1 MLRTVRSIR
10 DKVMY
15 VVLAT
20 TFVALV
26 VAAVALVVYESVTY
40 RDATIA
46 DLTTQADLLAIT
58 SAPALSFNDPGAAS
72 ENLSM
77 LRVRP
82 SVLAASVYGRGG
94 ELFAIY
100 RKPDARADVPE
111 RPETDGVR
119 VVGDRIAVQQPVVE
133 RGERVGTVYV
143 VAQYELMRR
152 LGNYLVILGAV
163 LVLSLGVAFIV
174 SALMQATVTAP
185 ILEVTD
191 VAERV
196 IDQRDF
202 SLRVKRSSDDEV
214 GTLVDAFNAMLA
226 EVGRRADEIEA
237 SNRSLQTEM
246 VERRS
251 AEDAL
256 RAADRRKDEFLATLA
271 HELRN
276 PLAPLRNGLALLKLA
291 GERPDLARDARDMM
305 ERQLDQMVRLV
316 DDLLDVS
323 RIATGKLALRRARI
337 DLKDVIAAAVETA
350 RPFIAARSHQLEL
363 ALPDVSL
370 PLEADATRLAQ
381 VFANLLNNAARYTEP
396 GGRIT
401 IDARVDGREVVVRV
415 VDTGIGIDAAMLDK
429 VFELFAQADQS
440 LERPSAGLGVGL
452 TLARALVAL
461 HGGAVVA
468 RSEGRGKGSE
478 FVVRLPLAAR
488 PVGAE
493 AESQRQASGLR
504 SAGHRV
510 LVVDDNRDFA
520 SSLAMLLSELGNE
533 VRVANDGAQ
542 GLDEARAF
550 VPQVAFL
557 DIGMPKLNGYRLA
570 EMMRAE
576 STLANT
582 HLVALTGW
590 GQEKDRRAAQDA
602 GFDRHLVKPVKL
614 EQILDILETLPS
626 REGSSAGPRPDAG
639 ASGS

>member
-26 VAAVALVVYESVTY
+26 VAAVALVVYETVTY

-46 DLTTQADLLAIT
+46 DLTTQADLIAIT
-58 SAPALSFNDPGAAS
+58 SAPALSFNDPAAAS

-82 SVLAASVYGRGG
+82 GVLAASVYGRGG

-100 RKPDARADVPE
+100 RKPDARAEVPE
-111 RPETDGVR
+111 RPEADGAR
-119 VVGDRIAVQQPVVE
+119 VAGDRIVVQQPIVE
-133 RGERVGTVYV
+133 RGERVGTVYI

-291 GERPDLARDARDMM
+291 SERPDLARDARDMM

-350 RPFIAARSHQLEL
+350 RPFIAARSHRLEI
-363 ALPDVSL
+363 ALPDGPL

-401 IDARVDGREVVVRV
+401 IDAQVEGREVVVRV
-415 VDTGIGIDAAMLDK
+415 VDTGIGIDPAMLDR

-440 LERPSAGLGVGL
+440 LERPTAGLGVGL

-461 HGGAVVA
+461 HGGTVVA
-468 RSEGRGKGSE
+468 RSEGSGKGSE

-488 PVGAE
+488 PVATVP
-493 AESQRQASGLR
+493 ESQRQPSGRR

-542 GLDEARAF
+542 GLEAAKAF

-576 STLANT
+576 SALAHT

-614 EQILDILETLPS
+614 EQILDILETLPV
-626 REGSSAGPRPDAG
+626 REGSSGGPRPDAG

>member
-26 VAAVALVVYESVTY
+26 AAAVVLVVYETITY

-46 DLTTQADLLAIT
+46 DLTTQADLLALT
-58 SAPALSFNDPGAAS
+58 SAPALAFNDPAAAS

-77 LRVRP
+77 MRVRP
-82 SVLAASVYGRGG
+82 GVLAAAVYGRGG

-100 RKPDARADVPE
+100 RKPDTFDELPE
-111 RPETDGVR
+111 RPIEDGALVT
-119 VVGDRIAVQQPVVE
+119 GDRIRVQQPIVE

-143 VAQYELMRR
+143 VAQYELTRR

-163 LVLSLGVAFIV
+163 LVMSLGVAFIV

-196 IDQRDF
+196 IDRRDF
-202 SLRVKRSSDDEV
+202 SLRVRRSSDDEI

-226 EVGRRADEIEA
+226 EVGRRAEEIEA

-251 AEDAL
+251 AEEAL
-256 RAADRRKDEFLATLA
+256 RVADRRKDEFLATLA

-276 PLAPLRNGLALLKLA
+276 PLAPLRNGLALLKIA
-291 GERPDLARDARDMM
+291 DERPELGRDAREMM

-323 RIATGKLALRRARI
+323 RIATGKLALRRGHV

-350 RPFIAARSHQLEL
+350 RPYIAARGHTLSID
-363 ALPDVSL
+363 LPGEPM
-370 PLEADATRLAQ
+370 PLDADATRLAQ
-381 VFANLLNNAARYTEP
+381 VFSNLLNNAARYTEP
-396 GGRIT
+396 GGRIA
-401 IDARVDGREVVVRV
+401 IDARTEGHEVVARV
-415 VDTGIGIDAAMLDK
+415 SDSGIGIDPAMLDK
-429 VFELFAQADQS
+429 VFELFAQVDQS
-440 LERPSAGLGVGL
+440 LERPTAGLGVGL
-452 TLARALVAL
+452 TLARSLVAL
-461 HGGAVVA
+461 HGGTITAQ
-468 RSEGRGKGSE
+468 SEGRGMGSV
-478 FVVRLPLAAR
+478 FAGRLPLVAHDAA
-488 PVGAE
+488 AE
-493 AESQRQASGLR
+493 APAPAHAGAGRSG
-504 SAGHRV
+504 GHRV

-542 GLDEARAF
+542 GLDAAKAF

-570 EMMRAE
+570 EALRAE
-576 STLANT
+576 PALARTL
-582 HLVALTGW
+582 LVALTGW

-614 EQILDILETLPS
+614 EQILDILETLP
-626 REGSSAGPRPDAG
+626 ANPP
-639 ASGS
+639 

>member
-26 VAAVALVVYESVTY
+26 VAAVALVVYETVTY

-58 SAPALSFNDPGAAS
+58 SAPALSFNDPAAAS

-82 SVLAASVYGRGG
+82 GVLAASVYGRGG

-111 RPETDGVR
+111 RPEADGVR

-133 RGERVGTVYV
+133 RGERLGTVFV

-202 SLRVKRSSDDEV
+202 SLRVKRTSDDEV

-291 GERPDLARDARDMM
+291 NERPDIANDARDMM

-323 RIATGKLALRRARI
+323 RIATGKLALRRARV
-337 DLKDVIAAAVETA
+337 DLKDVITAAVETA
-350 RPFIAARSHQLEL
+350 RPFIAARGHRLEL
-363 ALPDVSL
+363 ALPDRTL

-401 IDARVDGREVVVRV
+401 IDAQADGREVVVRV
-415 VDTGIGIDAAMLDK
+415 VDTGIGIDPAMLDK

-440 LERPSAGLGVGL
+440 LERPTAGLGVGL

-461 HGGAVVA
+461 HGGTVVA

-478 FVVRLPLAAR
+478 FVVRLPLATREVVVEPQAQR
-488 PVGAE
+488 PL
-493 AESQRQASGLR
+493 SGLR

-542 GLDEARAF
+542 GLDVAKAF

-570 EMMRAE
+570 EAMRAE
-576 STLANT
+576 PALSHT

-614 EQILDILETLPS
+614 EQILDILETLPA
-626 REGSSAGPRPDAG
+626 REKAGVGPPRETG

>member
-26 VAAVALVVYESVTY
+26 VAAVALVVYETVTY

-46 DLTTQADLLAIT
+46 DLTTQADLIAIT
-58 SAPALSFNDPGAAS
+58 SAPALSFNDPAAAS

-82 SVLAASVYGRGG
+82 GVLAASVYGRGG

-100 RKPDARADVPE
+100 RKPDARAEVPE
-111 RPETDGVR
+111 RPEADGAR
-119 VVGDRIAVQQPVVE
+119 VAGDRIVVQQPIVE
-133 RGERVGTVYV
+133 RGERVGTVYI

-291 GERPDLARDARDMM
+291 SERPDLARDARDMM

-350 RPFIAARSHQLEL
+350 RPFIAARSHRLEI
-363 ALPDVSL
+363 ALPDGPL

-401 IDARVDGREVVVRV
+401 IDAQVEGREVVVRV
-415 VDTGIGIDAAMLDK
+415 VDTGIGIDPAMLDR

-440 LERPSAGLGVGL
+440 LERPTAGLGVGL

-461 HGGAVVA
+461 HGGTVVA
-468 RSEGRGKGSE
+468 RSEGSGKGSE

-488 PVGAE
+488 PVATVP
-493 AESQRQASGLR
+493 ESQRQPSGLR

-542 GLDEARAF
+542 GLDEAKAF

-576 STLANT
+576 SALAHT

-614 EQILDILETLPS
+614 EQILDILETLPV
-626 REGSSAGPRPDAG
+626 REGSSGGPRPDAG

>member
-26 VAAVALVVYESVTY
+26 VAAVALVVYETITY

-46 DLTTQADLLAIT
+46 DLTTQADLLALT
-58 SAPALSFNDPGAAS
+58 SAPALAFNDPGAAS

-77 LRVRP
+77 MRVRP
-82 SVLAASVYGRGG
+82 GVLAAAVYGRGG

-100 RKPDARADVPE
+100 RKADVVAEVPE
-111 RPETDGVR
+111 RPVADGVR
-119 VVGDRIAVQQPVVE
+119 VAGDRIGVQQPVVE

-163 LVLSLGVAFIV
+163 LVMSLGVAFIV

-196 IDQRDF
+196 IEKRDF
-202 SLRVKRSSDDEV
+202 SLRVSRSSDDEV

-237 SNRSLQTEM
+237 SNRSLQSEM
-246 VERRS
+246 IERRS
-251 AEDAL
+251 AEEAL

-291 GERPDLARDARDMM
+291 DERPDLARDARDMM

-323 RIATGKLALRRARI
+323 RIATGKLALRRSRV
-337 DLKDVIAAAVETA
+337 DLKDMLAAAVETA
-350 RPFIAARSHQLEL
+350 RPFIAARGHTLEL
-363 ALPDVSL
+363 KLPDAPM
-370 PLEADATRLAQ
+370 PLDADPTRIAQ
-381 VFANLLNNAARYTEP
+381 VFANLLNNAARYTDP

-401 IDARVDGREVVVRV
+401 IDAAIEGREVVVRV
-415 VDTGIGIDAAMLDK
+415 IDTGIGIDAAMLDK

-440 LERPSAGLGVGL
+440 LERPTAGLGVGL
-452 TLARALVAL
+452 TLARSLVAL
-461 HGGAVVA
+461 HGGSVVA
-468 RSEGRGKGSE
+468 RSDGRGKGSTL
-478 FVVRLPLAAR
+478 VVRLPLALR
-488 PVGAE
+488 E
-493 AESQRQASGLR
+493 AVAAAAPAPQHAAGGR

-533 VRVANDGAQ
+533 VRVANDGLQ
-542 GLDEARAF
+542 GLDVAKAF
-550 VPQVAFL
+550 APQVAFL

-570 EMMRAE
+570 EALRAE
-576 STLANT
+576 PALASTR
-582 HLVALTGW
+582 LVALTGW
-590 GQEKDRRAAQDA
+590 GQEKDRQAAQDA

-614 EQILDILETLPS
+614 EQILDILETLPQA
-626 REGSSAGPRPDAG
+626 RR
-639 ASGS
+639 

>member
-26 VAAVALVVYESVTY
+26 VAAVALVVYETVTY

-58 SAPALSFNDPGAAS
+58 SAPALSFNDPAAAS

-82 SVLAASVYGRGG
+82 GVLAASVYGRGG

-111 RPETDGVR
+111 RPEADGVR

-133 RGERVGTVYV
+133 RGERLGTVYV
-143 VAQYELMRR
+143 IAQYELMRR

-202 SLRVKRSSDDEV
+202 SLRVKRTSDDEV

-291 GERPDLARDARDMM
+291 DERPDIARGARDMM

-323 RIATGKLALRRARI
+323 RIATGKLALRRARV
-337 DLKDVIAAAVETA
+337 DLKDVITAAVETA
-350 RPFIAARSHQLEL
+350 RPFIAARNHRLEL
-363 ALPDVSL
+363 ALPDEPM

-381 VFANLLNNAARYTEP
+381 VFANLLNNAARYTDP
-396 GGRIT
+396 GGHIT
-401 IDARVDGREVVVRV
+401 IDAKAGGREVIVRV
-415 VDTGIGIDAAMLDK
+415 VDNGIGIDPAMLDK

-440 LERPSAGLGVGL
+440 LERPTAGLGVGL
-452 TLARALVAL
+452 TLARSLVAL
-461 HGGAVVA
+461 HGGTVIA

-488 PVGAE
+488 EAAPVSATQPHAPGG
-493 AESQRQASGLR
+493 Q

-542 GLDEARAF
+542 GLDEA
-550 VPQVAFL
+550 
-557 DIGMPKLNGYRLA
+557 
-570 EMMRAE
+570 
-576 STLANT
+576 
-582 HLVALTGW
+582 
-590 GQEKDRRAAQDA
+590 
-602 GFDRHLVKPVKL
+602 
-614 EQILDILETLPS
+614 
-626 REGSSAGPRPDAG
+626 
-639 ASGS
+639 

>member
-26 VAAVALVVYESVTY
+26 VAAVALVVYETITY

-46 DLTTQADLLAIT
+46 DLTTQADLLALT
-58 SAPALSFNDPGAAS
+58 SAPALAFNDPAAAS

-77 LRVRP
+77 MRVRP
-82 SVLAASVYGRGG
+82 GVLAAAVYDRDGG
-94 ELFAIY
+94 LFAIY
-100 RKPDARADVPE
+100 RKPDAYADVPE
-111 RPETDGVR
+111 HPVADGVR
-119 VVGDRIAVQQPVVE
+119 VAGDRIDVQQPIVE
-133 RGERVGTVYV
+133 RGERVGAVYV
-143 VAQYELMRR
+143 VARYELTRR

-163 LVLSLGVAFIV
+163 LVMSLGVAFIV

-191 VAERV
+191 VAGRV

-202 SLRVKRSSDDEV
+202 SLRVRRSSDDEI

-226 EVGRRADEIEA
+226 EVGRRAEEIEA
-237 SNRSLQTEM
+237 SNRSLQSEM
-246 VERRS
+246 IERRS

-291 GERPDLARDARDMM
+291 DERPDLARDARDMM

-337 DLKDVIAAAVETA
+337 DLKDVLAAAVETA
-350 RPFIAARSHQLEL
+350 RPFIAARGHALEL
-363 ALPDVSL
+363 KLPDEPM
-370 PLEADATRLAQ
+370 PLDADATRLSQ
-381 VFANLLNNAARYTEP
+381 VFANLLNNAARYTDP

-401 IDARVDGREVVVRV
+401 IEASVAGREVVARV
-415 VDTGIGIDAAMLDK
+415 VDTGIGIDPAMLDK

-440 LERPSAGLGVGL
+440 LERPTAGLGVGL
-452 TLARALVAL
+452 TLARSLVAL
-461 HGGAVVA
+461 HGGTVVA
-468 RSEGRGKGSE
+468 QSEGRGKGST
-478 FVVRLPLAAR
+478 FVVRLPLVPREAA
-488 PVGAE
+488 VA
-493 AESQRQASGLR
+493 AQASPPAAGGR
-504 SAGHRV
+504 TAGHRV

-520 SSLAMLLSELGNE
+520 SSLAMLLGELGNE
-533 VRVANDGAQ
+533 VRVANDGLQ
-542 GLDEARAF
+542 GLDVAKAF
-550 VPQVAFL
+550 APQVAFL

-570 EMMRAE
+570 EALRAE
-576 STLANT
+576 PALART
-582 HLVALTGW
+582 RLVALTGW
-590 GQEKDRRAAQDA
+590 GQEKDRQAAQDA

-614 EQILDILETLPS
+614 EQILDILETLPAAE
-626 REGSSAGPRPDAG
+626 R
-639 ASGS
+639 

>member
-26 VAAVALVVYESVTY
+26 VAAVALVVYETVTY

-58 SAPALSFNDPGAAS
+58 SAPALSFNDPAAAS

-77 LRVRP
+77 MRVRP
-82 SVLAASVYGRGG
+82 GVLAAAVYDRDG

-100 RKPDARADVPE
+100 RKPDAYADVPG
-111 RPETDGVR
+111 RPGADGVR
-119 VVGDRIAVQQPVVE
+119 VAGDRIGVQQPIVE
-133 RGERVGTVYV
+133 RGARVGAVYL
-143 VAQYELMRR
+143 VAQYELTRR

-163 LVLSLGVAFIV
+163 LVMSLGVAFIV

-191 VAERV
+191 VAGRV

-202 SLRVKRSSDDEV
+202 SLRVRRSSDDEI

-237 SNRSLQTEM
+237 SNRSLQSEM
-246 VERRS
+246 IERRS

-276 PLAPLRNGLALLKLA
+276 PLAPLRNGLALLKIA
-291 GERPDLARDARDMM
+291 DERPDVARDARDMM

-337 DLKDVIAAAVETA
+337 DLKDVLAAAVETA
-350 RPFIAARSHQLEL
+350 RPYIAARGHVL
-363 ALPDVSL
+363 ALKLPDEPM
-370 PLEADATRLAQ
+370 PLDGDATRLAQ

-401 IDARVDGREVVVRV
+401 IDASVERREVVVRV
-415 VDTGIGIDAAMLDK
+415 VDTGIGIDPAMLDK

-440 LERPSAGLGVGL
+440 LERPTAGLGVGL
-452 TLARALVAL
+452 TLARSLVAL
-461 HGGAVVA
+461 HGGTVVA
-468 RSEGRGKGSE
+468 QSEGRGKGSA
-478 FVVRLPLAAR
+478 FVVRLPLVARAAAAAS
-488 PVGAE
+488 PA
-493 AESQRQASGLR
+493 SQPAAGGRT
-504 SAGHRV
+504 AGHRV

-533 VRVANDGAQ
+533 VRVANDGLQ
-542 GLDEARAF
+542 GLDVAKAF
-550 VPQVAFL
+550 APQVAFL

-570 EMMRAE
+570 EALRAE
-576 STLANT
+576 PALART
-582 HLVALTGW
+582 RLVALTGW
-590 GQEKDRRAAQDA
+590 GQEKDRQAAQDA

-614 EQILDILETLPS
+614 EQILDILETLPAAE
-626 REGSSAGPRPDAG
+626 R
-639 ASGS
+639 

>member
-26 VAAVALVVYESVTY
+26 VAAVALVVYETVTY

-46 DLTTQADLLAIT
+46 DLTTQADLIAIT
-58 SAPALSFNDPGAAS
+58 SAPALSFNDPAAAS

-82 SVLAASVYGRGG
+82 GVLAASVYGRGG

-100 RKPDARADVPE
+100 RKPDARAEVPE
-111 RPETDGVR
+111 RPEADGAR
-119 VVGDRIAVQQPVVE
+119 VAGDRIVVQQPIVE
-133 RGERVGTVYV
+133 RGERVGTVYI

-276 PLAPLRNGLALLKLA
+276 PLAPLRNGLALLKLTS
-291 GERPDLARDARDMM
+291 ERPDLARDARDMM

-337 DLKDVIAAAVETA
+337 DLKEVIAAAVETA
-350 RPFIAARSHQLEL
+350 RPFIAARSHRLEI
-363 ALPDVSL
+363 ALPDGPL

-401 IDARVDGREVVVRV
+401 IDAQVEGREVVVRV
-415 VDTGIGIDAAMLDK
+415 VDTGIGIDPAMLDR

-440 LERPSAGLGVGL
+440 LERPTAGLGVGL

-461 HGGAVVA
+461 HGGTVVA
-468 RSEGRGKGSE
+468 RSEGSGKGSE

-488 PVGAE
+488 PIATVP
-493 AESQRQASGLR
+493 ESQRQPSGLR

-542 GLDEARAF
+542 GLEAAKAF

-576 STLANT
+576 SALAHT

-614 EQILDILETLPS
+614 EQILDILETLPV
-626 REGSSAGPRPDAG
+626 REGSSGGPRPDAG

>member
-26 VAAVALVVYESVTY
+26 VAAVALVVYETVTY

-46 DLTTQADLLAIT
+46 DLTTQADLIAIT
-58 SAPALSFNDPGAAS
+58 SAPALSFNDPAAAS

-82 SVLAASVYGRGG
+82 GVLAASVYGRGG

-100 RKPDARADVPE
+100 RKPDARAEVPE
-111 RPETDGVR
+111 RPEADGAR
-119 VVGDRIAVQQPVVE
+119 VAGDRIVVQQPIVE
-133 RGERVGTVYV
+133 RGERVGTVYI

-291 GERPDLARDARDMM
+291 SERPDLARDARDMM

-337 DLKDVIAAAVETA
+337 DLKEVIAAAVETA
-350 RPFIAARSHQLEL
+350 RPFIAARSHRLEI
-363 ALPDVSL
+363 ALPDGPL

-401 IDARVDGREVVVRV
+401 IDAQVEGREVVVRV
-415 VDTGIGIDAAMLDK
+415 VDTGIGIDPAMLDR

-440 LERPSAGLGVGL
+440 LERPTAGLGVGL

-468 RSEGRGKGSE
+468 RSEGSGKGSE

-488 PVGAE
+488 PIATVP
-493 AESQRQASGLR
+493 ESQRQPSGLR

-542 GLDEARAF
+542 GLEAAKAF

-576 STLANT
+576 SALAHT

-614 EQILDILETLPS
+614 EQILDILETLPV
-626 REGSSAGPRPDAG
+626 REGSSGGPRQDAG